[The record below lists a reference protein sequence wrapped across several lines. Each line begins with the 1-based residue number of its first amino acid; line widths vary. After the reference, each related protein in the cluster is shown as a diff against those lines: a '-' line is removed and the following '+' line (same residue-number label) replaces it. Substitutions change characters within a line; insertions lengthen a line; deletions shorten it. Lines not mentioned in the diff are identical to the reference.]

1 MRSLRLLRYKSIHQ
15 QKDSDEEGRGRLN
28 EARFGIRYSR
38 ANVAAPHEERF
49 YPDKD
54 GLDRALDFT
63 FPVNGYNVTLPV
75 VSVR

>member
-1 MRSLRLLRYKSIHQ
+1 M
-15 QKDSDEEGRGRLN
+15 N

-63 FPVNGYNVTLPV
+63 VPVNGYNVTLPF